1 MRDVWNQAHLLHH
14 QAFREDNGDCVQL

>member
-1 MRDVWNQAHLLHH
+1 MRDVWNQAHLLHY